1 MKNHPFKSFANFQN
15 KWLLYSIFSL
25 LSAGILTFIIVFSR
39 TPFIKDIFIF
49 KDYFRKALIVHVNLS
64 QLFWFLSIGALLN
77 FHYFKHNKLFN
88 KISLYA
94 AILALFGVII
104 SSFVPG
110 IAILNNYV
118 PILDNFLFK
127 ISITLFLIVI
137 LLISFVNALND
148 SDILEKNQPLAL
160 SLLKVY
166 NIIILIAFT
175 HFVISYKFITR
186 NNVNL
191 EFYEI
196 LFWGFGH
203 ITQYAYV
210 VLIVFSWY
218 LIAKKTKIF
227 IIFSDNFLKIS
238 VSLYLFICLFAYG
251 SIKYINDHML
261 NFKNFYTN
269 HMIWGSS
276 FLALI
281 FIIAILPN
289 FFSLKFYK
297 AKPND
302 KPLINSL
309 ILSVILFIYGGLL
322 GSNINESNT
331 LIPAHYHGSI
341 VAVTIAL
348 IGLTYIY
355 LPLFGGQKINS
366 KLAMM
371 QPIIYGI
378 GQIIHITGLA
388 ISGGYGVLRKSP
400 DSILGFN
407 AKFWMGVMGIGGGIT
422 MIAGLM
428 FLIICYKS
436 IVNSD
441 KKNVKYKN
449 L

>member
-1 MKNHPFKSFANFQN
+1 
-15 KWLLYSIFSL
+15 
-25 LSAGILTFIIVFSR
+25 
-39 TPFIKDIFIF
+39 
-49 KDYFRKALIVHVNLS
+49 
-64 QLFWFLSIGALLN
+64 
-77 FHYFKHNKLFN
+77 
-88 KISLYA
+88 
-94 AILALFGVII
+94 
-104 SSFVPG
+104 
-110 IAILNNYV
+110 
-118 PILDNFLFK
+118 
-127 ISITLFLIVI
+127 
-137 LLISFVNALND
+137 
-148 SDILEKNQPLAL
+148 
-160 SLLKVY
+160 
-166 NIIILIAFT
+166 
-175 HFVISYKFITR
+175 
-186 NNVNL
+186 
-191 EFYEI
+191 
-196 LFWGFGH
+196 
-203 ITQYAYV
+203 
-210 VLIVFSWY
+210 
-218 LIAKKTKIF
+218 
-227 IIFSDNFLKIS
+227 
-238 VSLYLFICLFAYG
+238 
-251 SIKYINDHML
+251 ML

-407 AKFWMGVMGIGGGIT
+407 AKFWMGVMGIDGGIT